1 MNTASSRVDER
12 FLEEIATASS
22 DALIGFDAEGAIVFA
37 NRAAG
42 EWLGYP
48 DGALLDRAI
57 EEFVA
62 GEHAATLDRLRQRAR
77 QTGEATA
84 SCLLLDRRGREH
96 PVSLTLRLA
105 TDDDQRFIAV
115 VHRHATAADE
125 QAAHEQLIRQRSAA
139 IDAANDG
146 MAITD
151 DDGSIVYSNDVHATL
166 FGYDE
171 AAAIVGHSWKRLFTD
186 HEVERFEA
194 DVLPIVAEHGSWR
207 GDATGSRE
215 DGSTIPIEL
224 TLSALDDGIVC
235 VVRDATERIARQRQ
249 LETLTDGLREL
260 LTADDPESVARLT
273 AKAVETVLEFDIACV
288 RLFDSDTNRL
298 ECTALTDAAS
308 DLLET
313 RTAYNLEATL
323 AGHAFREG
331 ETVVNRQAGVAEGEN
346 GAADVGN
353 EYGYPSLHVPIGGDG
368 VVTILAENGPDLD
381 GRVVQLAEMLAVN
394 ARTAIGRAERIRLL
408 EAHERELRA
417 QRDQLETHNQINT
430 LIQEIGRRLIEASTR
445 EELEET
451 ICERLVA
458 SELYHSAWIGEI
470 EASTDRLT
478 TRVGYGITDSDLE
491 AINEMSVASIGHGT
505 VDRLLE
511 SRAVEVV
518 RSYEVPSEG
527 GEIGTGMEMET
538 GIGMG
543 KDRGRLES
551 ADTDAGTGTTSKSS
565 RSDSDPAPEIATDV
579 VSTAAIPLMYGDR
592 LLGVLVVNGTGDR
605 IFGEETVTGFESLG
619 RVTGFAINAIR
630 NRLLLLADS
639 VVELEFRIADP
650 SLFPLAVAS
659 ELDCEC
665 RFERSVPVEGG
676 KILTYYTIT
685 GSDPAAVLEVAA
697 AAPQIADARVISERR
712 SDGSGTDTG
721 SPDEDRTTANHT
733 TESDTEPTR
742 QLVVQTVATN
752 SLAHVALDSG
762 AAVRDAVASADE
774 ARITLE
780 APQTADVRTVVS
792 LFDAEFDGVELTAK
806 RERDR
811 SVETAAE
818 FHQTVDATLTEKQRA
833 ALESAYAAGYYDW
846 PRAITAEELAASM
859 GISSSTLHQHLR
871 KGIWSVLWA
880 FLDGDESHEN

>member
-1 MNTASSRVDER
+1 MKTASSRVDER

-22 DALIGFDAEGAIVFA
+22 DGLIGFDAEGAIVFA

-77 QTGEATA
+77 QAGEATA

-105 TDDDQRFIAV
+105 TDDDQRRFIAV
-115 VHRHATAADE
+115 VHRHTTAADE

-166 FGYDE
+166 FGYDN

-186 HEVERFEA
+186 VEVERFEA
-194 DVLPIVAEHGSWR
+194 DVLPTVAEHGSWR
-207 GDATGSRE
+207 GDATGCRE
-215 DGSTIPIEL
+215 DGSTVPIEL

-235 VVRDATERIARQRQ
+235 VVRDTTERIARQRQ
-249 LETLTDGLREL
+249 LETLTNGLREL

-273 AKAVETVLEFDIACV
+273 AEAVETVLEFDIACV

-308 DLLET
+308 ELLET

-331 ETVVNRQAGVAEGEN
+331 ETVVNRQAGVEVDEN
-346 GAADVGN
+346 GATGVGN
-353 EYGYPSLHVPIGGDG
+353 GYGYPSLHVPIGGDG
-368 VVTILAENGPDLD
+368 VVTILAENGSDLD
-381 GRVVQLAEMLAVN
+381 DRVIQLAEMLAVN

-478 TRVGYGITDSDLE
+478 TRVGYGITDSDLD

-518 RSYEVPSEG
+518 RSYEVPSEVG
-527 GEIGTGMEMET
+527 GRRMVP
-538 GIGMG
+538 
-543 KDRGRLES
+543 
-551 ADTDAGTGTTSKSS
+551 AAADAGTGAASKSQPK
-565 RSDSDPAPEIATDV
+565 SDSNPVPEIAADV

-605 IFGEETVTGFESLG
+605 IFGEETVIGFESLG

-639 VVELEFRIADP
+639 VIELEFRIADP
-650 SLFPLAVAS
+650 TLFPLAVAS

-685 GSDPAAVLEVAA
+685 GSGPAAVLEVTA

-712 SDGSGTDTG
+712 SDGAGTGIG
-721 SPDEDRTTANHT
+721 SPGGDRNTAGDK
-733 TESDTEPTR
+733 TENDTDPAR
-742 QLVVQTVATN
+742 QLVLQTVATN

-792 LFDAEFDGVELTAK
+792 LFAAEFDGVELTAK

-880 FLDGDESHEN
+880 FLDGDDVHET